1 MKIRSQTAFVC
12 RLAVLSALALA
23 LSAAE
28 GFFTPVLPPGAKAGV
43 SNIVVMYAAAS
54 LGLPS
59 ALVIALAK
67 ATFALLTRGVI
78 AFGMS
83 AAGGVLSALTL
94 FFLFRFAKRKAGIL
108 GISVLGAA
116 VHNTAQGL
124 FALCLFG
131 RAMLGY
137 LPVLIFLSLPAGL
150 ITGTVMY
157 ATLGVLKRIER
168 NRNESQKNVP

>member
-1 MKIRSQTAFVC
+1 MKSMTC
-12 RLAVLSALALA
+12 RLSALALA

-94 FFLFRFAKRKAGIL
+94 FFLFTYYTGVHLIVCALIVCAPMLFFLKELKKAKSIQDYGFLSELLRMIFV
-108 GISVLGAA
+108 S
-116 VHNTAQGL
+116 GL
-124 FALCLFG
+124 F
-131 RAMLGY
+131 MIINIY
-137 LPVLIFLSLPAGL
+137 
-150 ITGTVMY
+150 
-157 ATLGVLKRIER
+157 
-168 NRNESQKNVP
+168 